1 MVSIQDKINK
11 LKKDFEALDGWE
23 SRYRLIIE
31 IGHNLTPLLETEM
44 VDENLV
50 KGCMSKVWLV
60 ANVID
65 GKVIF
70 KGDSDA
76 SITKGLVAILVG
88 VYSNETPDDIINTK
102 PDFLDDLG
110 IKDALSMN
118 RASGLTSMLKQI
130 RLYALA
136 FKVKMGQA

>member
-1 MVSIQDKINK
+1 MSILEKINK
-11 LKKDFEALDGWE
+11 LKTDFEVLDGWE

-31 IGHNLTPLLETEM
+31 MGNNLPPLLEAEM

-60 ANVID
+60 AGIAD

-88 VYSNETPDDIINTK
+88 VYSNETPDEIINTK

-110 IKDALSMN
+110 IKEALSMN
-118 RASGLTSMLKQI
+118 LASGLTSMIKQI

-136 FKVKMGQA
+136 YKVKISQA

>member
-1 MVSIQDKINK
+1 MSVSDKINK
-11 LKKDFEALDGWE
+11 LKNDFALLDNWE
-23 SRYRLIIE
+23 GRYRLIIE
-31 IGHNLTPLLETEM
+31 MGNKLTPLLAHELVE
-44 VDENLV
+44 DNLV

-60 ANVID
+60 ASLIE
-65 GKVIF
+65 GKVVF

-76 SITKGLVAILVG
+76 SITKGLVAILIG
-88 VYSNETPDDIINTK
+88 VYSHETPDDIINTK

-110 IKDALSMN
+110 IKEALSMN

-136 FKVKMGQA
+136 YKLKIEQV

>member
-1 MVSIQDKINK
+1 MSIMDKINK
-11 LKKDFEALDGWE
+11 LKKDFEELDGWE
-23 SRYRLIIE
+23 GRYRLIIE
-31 IGHNLTPLLETEM
+31 MGNNLSPLQDAERE
-44 VDENLV
+44 DDNLV

-60 ANVID
+60 ASMVD

-76 SITKGLVAILVG
+76 SITKGLVAILVD

-110 IKDALSMN
+110 IKEALSMN

-136 FKVKMGQA
+136 YKVKIGQA

>member
-1 MVSIQDKINK
+1 MSILDKINK
-11 LKKDFEALDGWE
+11 LKNEFALLDDWE

-31 IGHNLTPLLETEM
+31 MGSGQIPLLAEER
-44 VDENLV
+44 VDDNLV

-60 ANVID
+60 ASFLE

-76 SITKGLVAILVG
+76 SITKGLVSILVN

-110 IKDALSMN
+110 IKEALSMN
-118 RASGLTSMLKQI
+118 RASGLTAMLKQM
-130 RLYALA
+130 RFYAFA
-136 FKVKMGQA
+136 YKAKMSKG

>member
-1 MVSIQDKINK
+1 MDKINK
-11 LKKDFEALDGWE
+11 LKKDFEELDGWE
-23 SRYRLIIE
+23 GRYRLIIE
-31 IGHNLTPLLETEM
+31 MGNNLSPLQDAERE
-44 VDENLV
+44 DDNLV

-60 ANVID
+60 ASMVD

-76 SITKGLVAILVG
+76 SITKGLVAILVD

-110 IKDALSMN
+110 IKEALSMN

-136 FKVKMGQA
+136 YKVKIGQA